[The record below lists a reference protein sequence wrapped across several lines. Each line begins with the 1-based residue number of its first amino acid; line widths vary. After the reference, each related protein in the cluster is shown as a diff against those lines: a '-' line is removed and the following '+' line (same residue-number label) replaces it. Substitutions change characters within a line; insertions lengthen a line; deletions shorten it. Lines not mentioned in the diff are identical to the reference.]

1 MAEPHDCTNHIDV
14 RFAGA
19 DDSEGET
26 YCTRCDMAY
35 EADELR
41 DMHAALQVEQVER
54 AA

>member
-1 MAEPHDCTNHIDV
+1 VAEPHDCTNHIDV